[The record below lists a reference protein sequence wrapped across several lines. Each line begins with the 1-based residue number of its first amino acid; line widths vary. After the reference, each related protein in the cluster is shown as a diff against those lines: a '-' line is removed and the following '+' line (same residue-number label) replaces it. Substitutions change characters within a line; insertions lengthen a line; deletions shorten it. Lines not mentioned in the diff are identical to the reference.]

1 MPLMVETRVTSA
13 SRTRA
18 LSSALQRER
27 RARILV
33 VAAEQEDGVV
43 TAESEAVAERDVEL
57 SRARC
62 VRNVVEVAARIRV
75 FVVDRR
81 WSDVA
86 LDREN
91 GDSCLDGS
99 GGAEAVTDRA
109 FDRRH
114 RRRPRL

>member
-1 MPLMVETRVTSA
+1 GRS
-13 SRTRA
+13 
-18 LSSALQRER
+18 
-27 RARILV
+27 V
-33 VAAEQEDGVV
+33 VGGGGGGIGVVGAEQEDGVV
-43 TAESEAVAERDVEL
+43 APEPEAVAERDVEL
-57 SRARC
+57 SRARR

-81 WSDVA
+81 WCDVV

-91 GDSCLDGS
+91 GDGCLDGS

-114 RRRPRL
+114 RGRPCLLLAER